1 MKIFGTALAAG
12 VVFLSA
18 SSAWSA
24 PLTLVGF
31 KNNNVYSNVSFSV
44 ADTFPNDPNA
54 GASKTGTASAGAFD
68 MTDTNGIAGQ
78 GIGASIAAFCLD
90 LAGTVSLNG
99 TYEYTVNNVDPFTA
113 ASGGAVLSPT
123 QRANVQKLFDAHYG
137 SIDFGSSAQTAG
149 FQIALWEAAYEVGAF
164 SLSAGNFKLTS
175 VTDAVKTQAGLYLA
189 ILSEVGPIP
198 QKYNL
203 TFLQSD
209 VPGVQSLVTAS
220 PVPLPAAGLLLI
232 GGLAAL
238 RGLRRRGTAT
248 V

>member
-1 MKIFGTALAAG
+1 MKIFGTALAA
-12 VVFLSA
+12 VVISLSA

-31 KNNNVYSNVSFSV
+31 NNNNVYSNVSFSV
-44 ADTFPNDPNA
+44 GDTFPNDPSA
-54 GASKTGTASAGAFD
+54 GTAKSGTASAGAFN
-68 MTDTNGIAGQ
+68 MTDTTGIAGQ

-90 LAGTVSLNG
+90 LAGTVTPGG
-99 TYEYTVNNVDPFTA
+99 TYQYTVNNVDPFSA
-113 ASGGAVLSPT
+113 ASGGAVLSAA

-137 SIDFGSSAQTAG
+137 SIDFGNSAQTAG
-149 FQIALWEAAYEVGAF
+149 FQIALWEAAYEAGAF
-164 SLSAGNFKLTS
+164 GLNDGNFTVS
-175 VTDAVKTQAGLYLA
+175 TASAAVTQASLFLA
-189 ILSEVGPIP
+189 VLSGGPVA

-209 VPGVQSLVTAS
+209 VAGVQSLVTAS

-232 GGLAAL
+232 GGIAAL